1 MSEEIKSVQPPLK
14 FIVPRFNRFFLQI
27 VRWLLPVLLRFRLR
41 RWLPA
46 KIIRVE
52 TENTLELAKL
62 YEQFQAGKVR
72 FLLAFRHPEV
82 DDPLSM
88 LYLLSCGV
96 TKSAREH
103 GIKLKEPVHSHFIY
117 ERGMTIWAGNW
128 LGEFFAFLGGFP
140 IRRGKRVD
148 KTGLQTARNLFV
160 NSNIPIAVAP
170 EGATNGH
177 SGIVSALEPGVA
189 QLAFWC
195 IEDLQKANRL
205 EEVFIVP
212 VTIQYSYPNPPWK
225 KLDWLLSKLEAMS
238 GLEAISTD
246 SSSKEEIYYQRLLRL
261 ASHILTEMEKFYQR
275 FYHQTLVP
283 IDLDSLSPNEVII
296 ARLHRLQD
304 VVLGVSEQHFGLQAQ
319 GTFIDRCRR
328 LEEAGWSYIYRE
340 DLPALDTLTP
350 LARGLADWAA
360 TEAAKRLQHMRLVE
374 SFVAVTATYIK
385 DKPTFE
391 RFAETTLLIY
401 DMMSRLQD
409 DTFPGRPN
417 LGWRQSKVTVGEP
430 ISVTKRWETY
440 KKDRQGART
449 SVSELTQDLHKALQ
463 TMIDKQT

>member
-88 LYLLSCGV
+88 LYLLSRGV

-148 KTGLQTARNLFV
+148 KTGLQTARNLFL

-238 GLEAISTD
+238 GLEAISID
-246 SSSKEEIYYQRLLRL
+246 SSSKEEIYYERILRL
-261 ASHILTEMEKFYQR
+261 ASHILTEMEEFYQR

-296 ARLHRLQD
+296 ARLHRLQN